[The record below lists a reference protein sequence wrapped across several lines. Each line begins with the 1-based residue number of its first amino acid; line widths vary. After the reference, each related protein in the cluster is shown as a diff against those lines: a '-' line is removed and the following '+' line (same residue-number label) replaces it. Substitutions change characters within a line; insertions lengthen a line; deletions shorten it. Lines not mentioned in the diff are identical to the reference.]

1 MADAIAVPR
10 AGLRD
15 FEIHEVALTTL
26 GVVTTLALIFRPL
39 AWKAVLVEVAVAT
52 VLYGL
57 AVRLSRGVRN
67 RLRIRLLASY
77 AFAVWFYCAVA
88 RITPALGTE
97 LRDGPLLA
105 IDQTLFGHTPAILFH
120 RAAAPWLTDLLSLCY
135 LAYLLY
141 LPSVVI
147 HAALLA
153 NAASRRLGMYLFTGF
168 AMGFA
173 GYLLVPAVGPA
184 FAFPELFRGPIPE
197 GAVSPIVTKLIAA
210 GSSGYDVFPSLHA
223 LITCI
228 LLDHDR
234 RHVRR
239 RFWVMIGPA
248 LGMLLSTIYLRYHY
262 GVDVIAGL
270 LMFVALRQ
278 TFLKVEART
287 NAL

>member
-1 MADAIAVPR
+1 VADAIAVPG
-10 AGLRD
+10 AGRRD
-15 FEIHEVALTTL
+15 FEIHQVALIAL
-26 GVVTTLALIFRPL
+26 GIVTTLALIFL
-39 AWKAVLVEVAVAT
+39 APAWSLVILEVAGAT
-52 VLYGL
+52 VLY
-57 AVRLSRGVRN
+57 ASTVRLTRSTTN
-67 RLRIRLLASY
+67 RLRIQLLASY

-88 RITPALGTE
+88 RITPALGME
-97 LRDGPLLA
+97 LRDGTLLA
-105 IDQTLFGHTPAILFH
+105 IDQTLFGQTPAVFSQS
-120 RAAAPWLTDLLSLCY
+120 AAAPWLTDLLSLCY

-153 NAASRRLGMYLFTGF
+153 NAASRRLGIYLFTGF

-197 GAVSPIVTKLIAA
+197 GAVSRVVTKLIAA

-228 LLDHDR
+228 LLDHDW
-234 RHVRR
+234 RHARR
-239 RFWVMIGPA
+239 RFWIMIGPA

-287 NAL
+287 IAP